1 MEIKKKQ
8 TEIGKNISMV
18 GKNQTPFPLL
28 RVILKTKTEK
38 AGIKNK
44 VTSNQGDNSRGSTHS
59 AKKGTKVKVKNTSL
73 AF

>member
-1 MEIKKKQ
+1 
-8 TEIGKNISMV
+8 MV

-28 RVILKTKTEK
+28 TVILKTKTEK

-44 VTSNQGDNSRGSTHS
+44 VTSNQGDNSRESTHS
-59 AKKGTKVKVKNTSL
+59 AEKGTKVKVKDTSL